1 MAIREFSSGSER
13 RGIVCVG
20 RGPAADLEKRA
31 FTDRGYKLMDMPASS
46 LTDTKAIGIL
56 DSVIFSQRAT
66 NPTRVVKELEQF
78 ASKLLDSDC
87 RVYVRVAT
95 SDVLQGYGREIVVN
109 GIRRLGLPVAGLS
122 PAERQAVPL
131 NQREREGLPLAPYVY
146 VCDVGH
152 TWVHIAQLISDNP
165 AGKPPRL
172 DLSIDARD
180 SDDKELKLTGEQ
192 ELLVKRAF
200 ADCTIVHLRQMQDGL
215 SGVLVFRAH
224 AELAGGLEGRW
235 PILHFVKLGSRRKI
249 GLEYAKYQ
257 EHALLYVPFNLGP
270 RLNLARCGLGS
281 HEAIIVGDF
290 VEQAEALKDCASS
303 GRAAQVIGNLFSRT
317 LRAWHNAARQDC
329 ERTVFDALS
338 YLFPSAIPPVRE
350 PLIRAYGAT
359 LTLEQA
365 RALFGRCTS
374 RPVLVGTI
382 HGDLNATNVLV
393 RVGDA
398 IVIDFEQLAEG
409 MPLVYDCAC
418 VEAGLLVDG
427 FAKDRRELASWLQS
441 IEPLYANRNLY
452 EWQTPCH
459 PKDPSAWFYDCV
471 RQIRLHARQFDLGE
485 DQYATA
491 LALAFIK
498 KACNS
503 HVFGDRRDELRAM
516 GFLIAE
522 RILKLITA

>member
-20 RGPAADLEKRA
+20 RGPATDLEKRA
-31 FTDRGYKLMDMPASS
+31 FTDRGYKLVDMPASS
-46 LTDTKAIGIL
+46 LTDTKAIGVL

-66 NPTRVVKELEQF
+66 NPTRVAKELEQY

-95 SDVLQGYGREIVVN
+95 SDVLRGYGREMVVN
-109 GIRRLGLPVAGLS
+109 AIRRLDLPAAGLS
-122 PAERQAVPL
+122 PAEREAVTSD
-131 NQREREGLPLAPYVY
+131 QREREGLPLAPYVY

-152 TWVHIAQLISDNP
+152 TWQHVAQLISDNP

-172 DLSIDARD
+172 DLFIDARD
-180 SDDKELKLTGEQ
+180 SNDNEFRLTVEQ

-200 ADCTIVHLRQMQDGL
+200 ADCTVVHLRQMQDGL

-235 PILHFVKLGSRRKI
+235 PILFFVKLGSRRKI
-249 GLEYAKYQ
+249 GIEYAKYQ

-270 RLNLARCGLGS
+270 RLNLDRCGLGS

-290 VEQAEALKDCASS
+290 VEQAEALKDSASA
-303 GRAAQVIGNLFSRT
+303 GRAAQAIGNLFSRT
-317 LRAWHNAARQDC
+317 LRAWHNAARQDYD
-329 ERTVFDALS
+329 RSVFESLS
-338 YLFPSAIPPVRE
+338 YLFPAMIPPIRE

-359 LTLEQA
+359 LTLDQA
-365 RALFGRCTS
+365 RALFGRRKS
-374 RPVLVGTI
+374 KPVLVGTI

-398 IVIDFEQLAEG
+398 IVIDFEQLREG

-427 FAKDRRELASWLQS
+427 FADDKREMSIWLQS
-441 IEPLYANRNLY
+441 IEPLYANRNVY
-452 EWQTPCH
+452 EWLTPCH

-471 RQIRLHARQFDLGE
+471 RQIRLHARQFELAE

-498 KACNS
+498 KACNP
-503 HVFGDRRDELRAM
+503 HNFGDRRDELRAM

-522 RILKLITA
+522 RILNLIAT